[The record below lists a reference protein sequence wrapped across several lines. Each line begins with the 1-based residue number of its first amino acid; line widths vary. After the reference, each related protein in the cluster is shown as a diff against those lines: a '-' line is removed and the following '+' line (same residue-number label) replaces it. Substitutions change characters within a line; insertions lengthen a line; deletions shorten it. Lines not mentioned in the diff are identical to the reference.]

1 MEDTLV
7 GQEIMRMGIQRTLLK
22 QIAARFGTVPENI
35 RQKIQTIDNNEELDR
50 IATAL
55 FTIQSV
61 DELKNLVN

>member
-35 RQKIQTIDNNEELDR
+35 QQKIQTIDNNEDLDR

-55 FTIQSV
+55 FMIQSI